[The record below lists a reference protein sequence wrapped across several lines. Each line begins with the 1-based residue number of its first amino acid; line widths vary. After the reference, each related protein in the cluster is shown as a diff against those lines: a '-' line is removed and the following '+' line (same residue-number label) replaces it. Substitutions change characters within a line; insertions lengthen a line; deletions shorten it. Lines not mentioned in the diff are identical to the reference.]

1 MPSVGE
7 YLKPYW
13 MTTDRRTVRLYL
25 GNVVDVLGRM
35 GRGSVH
41 CVVTSPPYYRL
52 RDYGTGTWV
61 GGKDGCDH
69 LRPPLGGVRAT
80 TLARPLQYDEN
91 GYTTGKTNPNRVQYS
106 GECGKCGARRLDLQI
121 GGESEPD
128 CGSKGQA
135 ECGCYVCRM
144 VGVFRGV
151 WRVLHDSGTVWLN
164 LGDSYGEGSQLLG
177 IPWRVALALQAD
189 GWVLRQDVI
198 WHKPSPMPESV
209 RNRCTKSHE
218 YVFLLAKRP
227 GYFCD
232 MEAVKERSVDAESLN
247 GMRRRGK
254 DKLSRSGSIGSNYR
268 AGFSKRDGETYP
280 EKNKRSV
287 WTVEDHTA
295 LVCYLSEHYPDVLND
310 FLGGSK
316 SKSSL
321 WKVPPAGYPG
331 AHFAVYPPK
340 LIEPCIRAGTSQYGF
355 VGSGTTCEVALENGR
370 YSAGIDLSETYLKQ
384 NAIQRLEGVLYR
396 RRSTA
401 GLVPMEPRKPF
412 RLRKS

>member
-1 MPSVGE
+1 VA
-7 YLKPYW
+7 
-13 MTTDRRTVRLYL
+13 
-25 GNVVDVLGRM
+25 
-35 GRGSVH
+35 
-41 CVVTSPPYYRL
+41 TSPPYYGL
-52 RDYGTGTWV
+52 RSYLE
-61 GGKDGCDH
+61 DGH
-69 LRPPLGGVRAT
+69 VSKGM
-80 TLARPLQYDEN
+80 E
-91 GYTTGKTNPNRVQYS
+91 
-106 GECGKCGARRLDLQI
+106 I
-121 GGESEPD
+121 GGESKPD

-164 LGDSYGEGSQLLG
+164 LGDSYREGSQLLG

-209 RNRCTKSHE
+209 RNRCTKAHE

-232 MEAVKERSVDAESLN
+232 MEAIKE
-247 GMRRRGK
+247 K
-254 DKLSRSGSIGSNYR
+254 SRSQPHAPGNHKVAPERNDKGHLEEFER
-268 AGFSKRDGETYP
+268 VFSPDGLS
-280 EKNKRSV
+280 NKRSV

-295 LVCYLSEHYPDVLND
+295 LVRYLSEHYPDVLED

-316 SKSSL
+316 SKSSV

-340 LIEPCIRAGTSQYGF
+340 LIEPCIRAGTSQYGCCIKCRAPWARVMESRKLKRRRF
-355 VGSGTTCEVALENGR
+355 VILSDRQRGSREGRVGGRINTTPNDVAGVETKTVGWEPTCPCGEDVIPCTVLDPFLGSGTTCEVALENGR
-370 YSAGIDLSETYLKQ
+370 YSMGIDLSETYLKQ